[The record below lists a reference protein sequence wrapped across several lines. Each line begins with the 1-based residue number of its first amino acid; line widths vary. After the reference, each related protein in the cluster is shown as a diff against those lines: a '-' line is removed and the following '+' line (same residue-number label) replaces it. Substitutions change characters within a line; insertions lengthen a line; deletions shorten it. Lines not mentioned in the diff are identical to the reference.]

1 MKVRMR
7 LAIPLLLACLAGCTV
22 DQPSTQYTSTT
33 TPASVAPPQQV
44 NAASDALGQRLDN
57 KYSVTN
63 GASVVLDTPTAT
75 AGDYYVKVTP
85 FSPSVELAGNVAAVP
100 KYFTDA
106 YTLKVSNK

>member
-57 KYSVTN
+57 MMARRMPTNSVMR
-63 GASVVLDTPTAT
+63 
-75 AGDYYVKVTP
+75 
-85 FSPSVELAGNVAAVP
+85 
-100 KYFTDA
+100 
-106 YTLKVSNK
+106 